1 LNSSSKRAALLSA
14 LLATAAAVALLGH
27 AQSTPAPA
35 PPTAPLTDRNLIVLD
50 PAHGGPDNGAI
61 LPGLGPE
68 KDVTLT
74 LANRLR
80 AALTSAGFAV
90 VSTRENDP
98 PVALSADQRADIVN
112 RAHPLACILL
122 HATATGSGVHI
133 YTSTLPAPNPQAAN
147 PEDTSPPFTPIPW
160 DEAQAG
166 FIPQSLALASS
177 LTAAF
182 ADANLPAF
190 SGRVPL
196 RPLDNLTC
204 PAVAIELAPLP
215 VAGEDPTSVGDPA
228 YQQRIAAT
236 LATAL
241 RASRDHP
248 GPPFLAAPGTPR

>member
-1 LNSSSKRAALLSA
+1 
-14 LLATAAAVALLGH
+14 
-27 AQSTPAPA
+27 
-35 PPTAPLTDRNLIVLD
+35 LD
-50 PAHGGPDNGAI
+50 PAHGGPDSGAI

-68 KDVTLT
+68 KDVTLA

-90 VSTRENDP
+90 LSTRENDP
-98 PVALSADQRADIVN
+98 PVTLSADQRADIVN
-112 RAHPLACILL
+112 RAHPLACIVL

-133 YTSTLPAPNPQAAN
+133 YPSRLPAPNLQAAS
-147 PEDTSPPFTPIPW
+147 PEDTSPAFTPVPW

-166 FIPQSLALASS
+166 FISQSLALASS

-182 ADANLPAF
+182 ADANLPVF

-204 PAVAIELAPLP
+204 PAVAVELAPLS
-215 VAGEDPTSVGDPA
+215 VAGEDPTSVADPA

-248 GPPFLAAPGTPR
+248 GPPFLATPGAAQ

>member
-1 LNSSSKRAALLSA
+1 
-14 LLATAAAVALLGH
+14 
-27 AQSTPAPA
+27 
-35 PPTAPLTDRNLIVLD
+35 
-50 PAHGGPDNGAI
+50 

-68 KDVTLT
+68 KDVTLA

-80 AALTSAGFAV
+80 AALTSAGFTV

-98 PVALSADQRADIVN
+98 PVALSTDQRADIVN
-112 RAHPLACILL
+112 RAHPLACIVL
-122 HATATGSGVHI
+122 HATDTGSGVHI
-133 YTSTLPAPNPQAAN
+133 YTSTLPPPNLQTASPQDAA
-147 PEDTSPPFTPIPW
+147 PPFIPIPW

-166 FIPQSLALASS
+166 FIPQSLALSASLS
-177 LTAAF
+177 AAF

-248 GPPFLAAPGTPR
+248 GSPFLAAPGAPR

>member
-1 LNSSSKRAALLSA
+1 MNSSSKRAALLSA

-133 YTSTLPAPNPQAAN
+133 L
-147 PEDTSPPFTPIPW
+147 
-160 DEAQAG
+160 
-166 FIPQSLALASS
+166 SL
-177 LTAAF
+177 
-182 ADANLPAF
+182 
-190 SGRVPL
+190 
-196 RPLDNLTC
+196 
-204 PAVAIELAPLP
+204 IH
-215 VAGEDPTSVGDPA
+215 
-228 YQQRIAAT
+228 I
-236 LATAL
+236 
-241 RASRDHP
+241 
-248 GPPFLAAPGTPR
+248 